1 MKEIVTP
8 HVMPDNCIV
17 IQLSH
22 VKTMQLN
29 RLDWTLLRSFL
40 AVIDAGSLLGA
51 AKRLGTYQ
59 PTLSR
64 QITELESQLGLPL
77 FERTGRGLT
86 PTSAGLLIVDAA
98 RAMAEA
104 AEAVESSVNSAAQMD
119 RGSVRISA
127 AAMVA
132 NYLMPACVAQLRVRH
147 PGIEIEVVAS
157 NEVSNLLRRDADI
170 ALRMVQPTQESLVAR
185 RIAAMPM
192 GAFASKAYLRRR
204 GRPSRAAELVQHDL
218 VGLDADDQLI
228 QGLRDAGMVLTRK
241 DFSVRCDDQVAC
253 TRFVEQGAG
262 IGFMPLF
269 VAQQLKSVE
278 RLLPGLSAPALPVW
292 LVVHREIKGNPLIR
306 AVYDVLAAAVPRLL
320 EGGRGSLGAWP

>member
-1 MKEIVTP
+1 
-8 HVMPDNCIV
+8 
-17 IQLSH
+17 
-22 VKTMQLN
+22 MQLN

-64 QITELESQLGLPL
+64 QITELESQLGVPL
-77 FERTGRGLT
+77 FERTGRGLR
-86 PTSAGLLIVDAA
+86 PTSAGRAIVDGA

-104 AEAVESSVNSAAQMD
+104 AQTIETSVSSSAQTD
-119 RGSVRISA
+119 QGSVRISA
-127 AAMVA
+127 AAVVA
-132 NYLMPACVAQLRVRH
+132 SYLMPACVAQLRARH
-147 PGIEIEVVAS
+147 PGIELEVVAS

-170 ALRMVQPTQESLVAR
+170 ALRMVQPTQESLIAR
-185 RIAAMPM
+185 RIAVMPM

-204 GRPSRAAELVQHDL
+204 GRPSRAEELAQHDL
-218 VGLDADDQLI
+218 VGLDADDRLI
-228 QGLRDAGMVLTRK
+228 QGLRDAGLLLTRK
-241 DFSVRCDDQVAC
+241 AFAVRCDDQVAC

-269 VAQQLKSVE
+269 VARQLTAVE
-278 RLLPGLSAPALPVW
+278 RVLPSLSAPALPVW

-306 AVYDVLAAAVPRLL
+306 TVYDDMANAVPRML
-320 EGGRGSLGAWP
+320 EGSRGGAVSPR

>member
-1 MKEIVTP
+1 MEAIVTP
-8 HVMPDNCIV
+8 HTVHDNCIV
-17 IQLSH
+17 VQLSY
-22 VKTMQLN
+22 VQTMQLN

-64 QITELESQLGLPL
+64 QITELESQLGVPL
-77 FERTGRGLT
+77 FERTGRGLR
-86 PTSAGLLIVDAA
+86 PTSTGLAIVDAA

-104 AEAVESSVNSAAQMD
+104 AQAVESSVNTAAKTD

-127 AAMVA
+127 AAVVA

-147 PGIEIEVVAS
+147 PGIEIEIVAS

-170 ALRMVQPTQESLVAR
+170 ALRMMQPTQESLLAR
-185 RIAAMPM
+185 RIAVMQM
-192 GAFASKAYLRRR
+192 GAFASKAYLKRR
-204 GRPSRAAELVQHDL
+204 GRPSRAAELAQHDL
-218 VGLDADDQLI
+218 VGLDADDGLI
-228 QGLRDAGMVLTRK
+228 QGLRDAGLVLTRK
-241 DFSVRCDDQVAC
+241 AFTIRCDDQVAC

-278 RLLPGLSAPALPVW
+278 RLLPTLPAPMLPVW
-292 LVVHREIKGNPLIR
+292 LVVHREIQGNPLIR
-306 AVYDVLAAAVPRLL
+306 TTYDMLADAVPRLL
-320 EGGRGSLGAWP
+320 ASVAGGVGSRH

>member
-1 MKEIVTP
+1 MAGIWVAMEAIVAP
-8 HVMPDNCIV
+8 RAMPDNCIS
-17 IQLSH
+17 IQGSY
-22 VKTMQLN
+22 VNVMQLN

-51 AKRLGTYQ
+51 AKRMGTYQ

-64 QITELESQLGLPL
+64 QITELESQLGVPL
-77 FERTGRGLT
+77 FERTGRGLR
-86 PTSAGLLIVDAA
+86 PTSAGLAIVDAA

-104 AEAVESSVNSAAQMD
+104 AQAVETSVSSSAQID

-127 AAMVA
+127 SAVVA
-132 NYLMPACVAQLRVRH
+132 SCLLPACVAQLRVRH

-170 ALRMVQPTQESLVAR
+170 ALRMVQPMQESLLAR
-185 RIAAMPM
+185 RIAVMPM
-192 GAFASKAYLRRR
+192 GAFASKAYLARR
-204 GRPSRAAELVQHDL
+204 GRPLRAAELVQHDL
-218 VGLDADDQLI
+218 VGLDTDDGLI
-228 QGLRDAGMVLTRK
+228 QGLRDAGLPLTRQA
-241 DFSVRCDDQVAC
+241 FAVRCDDQVAC

-278 RLLPGLSAPALPVW
+278 RLLPNLPAPALPVW

-306 AVYDVLAAAVPRLL
+306 TVYDMLADAVPQML
-320 EGGRGSLGAWP
+320 EGS

>member
-1 MKEIVTP
+1 M
-8 HVMPDNCIV
+8 H
-17 IQLSH
+17 
-22 VKTMQLN
+22 LN

-40 AVIDAGSLLGA
+40 AVIDSGSLLGA

-64 QITELESQLGLPL
+64 QITELESQLGVPL
-77 FERTGRGLT
+77 FERTGRGLR
-86 PTSAGLLIVDAA
+86 PTSAGLAIVDAA
-98 RAMAEA
+98 RGMAEA
-104 AEAVESSVNSAAQMD
+104 AQAVESSVSSAAQTD

-127 AAMVA
+127 AAVVA
-132 NYLMPACVAQLRVRH
+132 NYLMPACVAQLRARH

-185 RIAAMPM
+185 RVAAMPM
-192 GAFASKAYLRRR
+192 GAFASKAYLKRR
-204 GRPSRAAELVQHDL
+204 GRPLNASELVQHDL

-228 QGLRDAGMVLTRK
+228 QGLRDAGLLLTRQA
-241 DFSVRCDDQVAC
+241 FAVRCDDQVAC

-278 RLLPGLSAPALPVW
+278 RVLPGLSAPTMPVW

-306 AVYDVLAAAVPRLL
+306 AAYDQLVEAVPRLL
-320 EGGRGSLGAWP
+320 EGGRGGLASRP

>member
-1 MKEIVTP
+1 MTVRA
-8 HVMPDNCIV
+8 MPDNCIFDQHRYV
-17 IQLSH
+17 RA
-22 VKTMQLN
+22 MQPN

-40 AVIDAGSLLGA
+40 AVIDAGSLSGA

-64 QITELESQLGLPL
+64 QITELESQLGVPL
-77 FERTGRGLT
+77 FERTGRGLR
-86 PTSAGLLIVDAA
+86 PTSAGQGIVDGA

-104 AEAVESSVNSAAQMD
+104 AHTVEASVSRTAQID
-119 RGSVRISA
+119 RGSVRVSA
-127 AAMVA
+127 AAVA
-132 NYLMPACVAQLRVRH
+132 ASYLLPACVAQLRVRH

-185 RIAAMPM
+185 RIAMMPM

-204 GRPSRAAELVQHDL
+204 GRPSRAADLVQHDL
-218 VGLDADDQLI
+218 VGLDTDDQLI
-228 QGLRDAGMVLTRK
+228 QGLRDAGLLLSRK
-241 DFSVRCDDQVAC
+241 AFAVRCDDQVAC
-253 TRFVEQGAG
+253 TRFIEQGAG

-269 VAQQLKSVE
+269 VAHQLKSVE
-278 RLLPGLSAPALPVW
+278 RVLPRLPAPALPMW

-306 AVYDVLAAAVPRLL
+306 TVYDLLAEAVPTLL
-320 EGGRGSLGAWP
+320 EGGRGGVGSPR

>member
-1 MKEIVTP
+1 MAEIVTTDD
-8 HVMPDNCIV
+8 MPDNCITHQV
-17 IQLSH
+17 SYVQ
-22 VKTMQLN
+22 TMQLN

-64 QITELESQLGLPL
+64 QITELESQLGVPL
-77 FERTGRGLT
+77 FERTGRGLH
-86 PTSAGLLIVDAA
+86 PTAAGRAIIDSA

-104 AEAVESSVNSAAQMD
+104 ARMVETQVSNAAQVD

-127 AAMVA
+127 SAVVA
-132 NYLMPACVAQLRVRH
+132 SYLMPACVAQLRVRH

-157 NEVSNLLRRDADI
+157 NEISNLLRREADI
-170 ALRMVQPTQESLVAR
+170 ALRMVQPMQDSLVAR
-185 RIAAMPM
+185 RIAVMPM
-192 GAFASKAYLRRR
+192 GVFAARAYLTRR
-204 GRPSRAAELVQHDL
+204 GRPSGAAGLVQHDL
-218 VGLDADDQLI
+218 VGLDADDGLI
-228 QGLRDAGMVLTRK
+228 QGLRDAGLALNRQA
-241 DFSVRCDDQVAC
+241 FAVRCDDQVAC

-269 VAQQLKSVE
+269 VARQLKSVE
-278 RLLPGLSAPALPVW
+278 RLLPDLAAPELPVW

-306 AVYDVLAAAVPRLL
+306 TVYDELAEAVPRLL
-320 EGGRGSLGAWP
+320 AEQP

>member
-1 MKEIVTP
+1 MI
-8 HVMPDNCIV
+8 
-17 IQLSH
+17 
-22 VKTMQLN
+22 QLN

-51 AKRLGTYQ
+51 AKHLGTHQ

-64 QITELESQLGLPL
+64 QITELESQLGVPL
-77 FERTGRGLT
+77 FERTGRGLR
-86 PTSAGLLIVDAA
+86 PTAAGQGIVDGA

-104 AEAVESSVNSAAQMD
+104 ARTIEANVSRTAQID

-127 AAMVA
+127 AAVA
-132 NYLMPACVAQLRVRH
+132 ASYLLPACVAQLRIRH

-185 RIAAMPM
+185 RIATVPM
-192 GAFASKAYLRRR
+192 GAFASKAYLKRR
-204 GRPSRAAELVQHDL
+204 GRPSRAPELVQHDL
-218 VGLDADDQLI
+218 VGLDTDDQLI
-228 QGLRDAGMVLTRK
+228 QGLRDAGLLLSRK
-241 DFSVRCDDQVAC
+241 AFAVRCDDQVAC

-269 VAQQLKSVE
+269 VADQLKSVE
-278 RLLPGLSAPALPVW
+278 RVLPGLPAPALPMW

-306 AVYDVLAAAVPRLL
+306 TVYDMLAEAVPTLL
-320 EGGRGSLGAWP
+320 EGGSGGVGLRR